1 MNRVQTEPA
10 LRGDLRCKDLLIEA
24 LTYHLL
30 RPEQRLAAITP
41 RCRPRE
47 PVDAPKVRIMILIS
61 IINPQK
67 FYNTNLFSCLQVL
80 LVVGGQAPKAIRS
93 VECYDL
99 QQGRWYH
106 AAEMAT
112 RRCR

>member
-47 PVDAPKVRIMILIS
+47 PVDAPKVIILLSYFS
-61 IINPQK
+61 I
-67 FYNTNLFSCLQVL
+67 
-80 LVVGGQAPKAIRS
+80 
-93 VECYDL
+93 CY
-99 QQGRWYH
+99 
-106 AAEMAT
+106 
-112 RRCR
+112 